1 MALPSNRSSSPSMV
15 TGRTSPI
22 SRNSEISNPVYR
34 SFSSNPFSKPSIA
47 TSLKSLNPITPA
59 NNPSD
64 YPPQRNSVSREILFT
79 SRDNEDKE
87 NGKDQSPKL
96 TRVRSPTVG
105 KSMKNFMSSTI
116 SAASKIAVSPKKKIL
131 GDRNEPV
138 RSSLSFSGMKSSSLN
153 SVNPTPEASMA
164 FESDTN
170 PPMPLISNPKS
181 TKTVRFGGVEVIS
194 GSYEDS
200 ESAYRYNLNP
210 ELVTIAAVTDS
221 KSGIVPIAKSAIAA
235 ASSKSSKTVTFGG
248 FEVISDSYDDS
259 ESTYR
264 HGHDPNPEAVT
275 VAVEADAEP
284 EIGPISDS
292 DIAAVTPEASKI
304 MRFSDL
310 EAVSNNALESSVNSN
325 FTEEVDCVN
334 LDPSFNISPV
344 SSPMIAPMDAD
355 PIITPYDPKTNY
367 LSPRPQFLHYNPNRR
382 INRPDGRFEELFSTS
397 EETDCEDPQKESD
410 EVSSNESQM
419 KEEEKEEEVDVSE
432 QGPTEVKKSSK
443 PLLSRI
449 FKISSLLLI
458 LFTACLSICVVNVH
472 DPTIFERSTLLTM
485 GDQSE
490 IFASAKTNFNV
501 LVGKLEIWHANSIS
515 FISDVV
521 FNFRGGPPLIH
532 LNQTEFF
539 YGDVNKDEQ
548 CLVLSHQN
556 VWEEEN
562 NLMNAME
569 AMKDREGQNKEGQE
583 QEEDAQ
589 EEAIKVKEIG
599 IQTVERES
607 QNEEVEE
614 QSFQE
619 IEARTND
626 SENSEKENDEASE
639 ESLQEIIE
647 HIEGEGQNIE
657 GQEQQE
663 EAQDTEAMKEREI
676 GIETVERE
684 SQNEEVEEEPFQKTE
699 AKANDQKDRE
709 EENDEASEES
719 LLEIVEEESVQE
731 KTVENFKASSSS
743 DFKLHGQIEQA
754 AATGETHYEI
764 EQAAAT
770 GETHYEIEQ
779 AAATGETHYE
789 IEQAAA
795 TEETQEETNTEFQY
809 QSPPVSSPPSEH
821 QSDVEEE
828 NGGKI
833 VDLIRTATGIS
844 RDFTQNTAAIISA
857 ILLGLFLIIPAG
869 LIYARKSGSRRTTST
884 AAIAEEQQEEP
895 LLKDKKTNQSLV
907 EEEEEEDALDD
918 DDDDMAGEF
927 CSSETSS
934 FFQYSSV
941 REGETEAAKRSSE
954 FQSHSHVRR
963 ENSRR
968 ESIAEAATRS
978 SEVQSHSH
986 GRRKIRM
993 ENSRRESMA
1002 SSSLDEYSV
1011 SSSASPSYGRFTTYE
1026 KIPIKHKNGDEE
1038 IVTPVRR
1045 SSRIRN
1051 RHNNS

>member
-1 MALPSNRSSSPSMV
+1 
-15 TGRTSPI
+15 
-22 SRNSEISNPVYR
+22 
-34 SFSSNPFSKPSIA
+34 
-47 TSLKSLNPITPA
+47 
-59 NNPSD
+59 
-64 YPPQRNSVSREILFT
+64 
-79 SRDNEDKE
+79 
-87 NGKDQSPKL
+87 
-96 TRVRSPTVG
+96 
-105 KSMKNFMSSTI
+105 
-116 SAASKIAVSPKKKIL
+116 
-131 GDRNEPV
+131 
-138 RSSLSFSGMKSSSLN
+138 MKSSSLN
-153 SVNPTPEASMA
+153 SVNTTPEASMA
-164 FESDTN
+164 LESDMN
-170 PPMPLISNPKS
+170 PPLPLISNPKS

-200 ESAYRYNLNP
+200 ESTYRYDLNP
-210 ELVTIAAVTDS
+210 EMVTMAAVTDS

-235 ASSKSSKTVTFGG
+235 GSSKSSKTVTFGG

-275 VAVEADAEP
+275 VAVEANAEP

-304 MRFSDL
+304 MRFSDF

-325 FTEEVDCVN
+325 LTEEVDSVN

-344 SSPMIAPMDAD
+344 SSPMIAPLDSD

-382 INRPDGRFEELFSTS
+382 INRPDGRFEELFSSS

-419 KEEEKEEEVDVSE
+419 KEEEKEEDEVNVSE
-432 QGPTEVKKSSK
+432 QSLTEVKKSSK
-443 PLLSRI
+443 LSRI

-472 DPTIFERSTLLTM
+472 DPTIFKRSTMLTM
-485 GDQSE
+485 GDQAE
-490 IFASAKTNFNV
+490 TFESAKTNFNV
-501 LVGKLEIWHANSIS
+501 LVGKLEIWHANFIS

-521 FNFRGGPPLIH
+521 FNFRGGPPLIY
-532 LNQTEFF
+532 LNQTE

-556 VWEEEN
+556 VWEEGN

-589 EEAIKVKEIG
+589 EEAIKVREIG

-607 QNEEVEE
+607 QNEEAEE
-614 QSFQE
+614 ESFQE

-626 SENSEKENDEASE
+626 SADIEEENDEASE

-663 EAQDTEAMKEREI
+663 EEAQDTEAMKVREI

-684 SQNEEVEEEPFQKTE
+684 SQNEEVEEEPFQKAE
-699 AKANDQKDRE
+699 AKANDQKDSE

-719 LLEIVEEESVQE
+719 LLEIVEEEYVQE

-743 DFKLHGQIEQA
+743 DFKLHDQIEQA
-754 AATGETHYEI
+754 AATG
-764 EQAAAT
+764 
-770 GETHYEIEQ
+770 
-779 AAATGETHYE
+779 
-789 IEQAAA
+789 
-795 TEETQEETNTEFQY
+795 ETQEETNTEFQY

-821 QSDVEEE
+821 QSNVEEE

-844 RDFTQNTAAIISA
+844 RDFTQNTTAIIISA
-857 ILLGLFLIIPAG
+857 ILLGLCLIIPAG

-907 EEEEEEDALDD
+907 EEEKKKKHQMMTTMIWPENFALLKRVV
-918 DDDDMAGEF
+918 F
-927 CSSETSS
+927 SST
-934 FFQYSSV
+934 
-941 REGETEAAKRSSE
+941 AA
-954 FQSHSHVRR
+954 
-963 ENSRR
+963 
-968 ESIAEAATRS
+968 
-978 SEVQSHSH
+978 
-986 GRRKIRM
+986 
-993 ENSRRESMA
+993 
-1002 SSSLDEYSV
+1002 
-1011 SSSASPSYGRFTTYE
+1011 
-1026 KIPIKHKNGDEE
+1026 
-1038 IVTPVRR
+1038 
-1045 SSRIRN
+1045 
-1051 RHNNS
+1051 

>member
-22 SRNSEISNPVYR
+22 SRNSEIGNPVYR

-47 TSLKSLNPITPA
+47 TSLRSLNPITPA
-59 NNPSD
+59 NSPSD

-131 GDRNEPV
+131 GERNEPV

-153 SVNPTPEASMA
+153 SVNTTPEASMA
-164 FESDTN
+164 LESDMN
-170 PPMPLISNPKS
+170 PPLPLISNPKS

-200 ESAYRYNLNP
+200 ESTYRYDLNP
-210 ELVTIAAVTDS
+210 EMVTMAAVTDS

-235 ASSKSSKTVTFGG
+235 GSSKSSKTVTFGG

-275 VAVEADAEP
+275 VAVEANAEP

-304 MRFSDL
+304 MRFSDF

-325 FTEEVDCVN
+325 LTEEVDSVN

-344 SSPMIAPMDAD
+344 SSPMIAPLDSD

-382 INRPDGRFEELFSTS
+382 INRPDGRFEELFSSS

-419 KEEEKEEEVDVSE
+419 KEEEKEEDEVNVSE
-432 QGPTEVKKSSK
+432 QSLAEVKKSSK
-443 PLLSRI
+443 LSRI

-472 DPTIFERSTLLTM
+472 DPTIFKRSTMLTM
-485 GDQSE
+485 GDQAE
-490 IFASAKTNFNV
+490 TFESAKTNFNV
-501 LVGKLEIWHANSIS
+501 LVGKLEIWHANFIS

-521 FNFRGGPPLIH
+521 FNFRGGPPLIY
-532 LNQTEFF
+532 LNQTE

-548 CLVLSHQN
+548 CLVFQN
-556 VWEEEN
+556 VWEEGN

-569 AMKDREGQNKEGQE
+569 AMKDRE
-583 QEEDAQ
+583 
-589 EEAIKVKEIG
+589 
-599 IQTVERES
+599 ES
-607 QNEEVEE
+607 QNEEAEE
-614 QSFQE
+614 ESFQE

-626 SENSEKENDEASE
+626 SADIEEENDEASE

-663 EAQDTEAMKEREI
+663 EEAQDTEAMKVREI

-684 SQNEEVEEEPFQKTE
+684 SQNEEVEEEPFQKAE
-699 AKANDQKDRE
+699 AKANDQKDSE
-709 EENDEASEES
+709 EENGDASEES
-719 LLEIVEEESVQE
+719 LLEIVEEEYVQE

-743 DFKLHGQIEQA
+743 DFKLHDQIEQA
-754 AATGETHYEI
+754 AATGGTHYEI
-764 EQAAAT
+764 KQAAAT
-770 GETHYEIEQ
+770 G
-779 AAATGETHYE
+779 
-789 IEQAAA
+789 
-795 TEETQEETNTEFQY
+795 ETQEETNTEFQY

-821 QSDVEEE
+821 QSNVEEE

-844 RDFTQNTAAIISA
+844 RDFTQNTTAIIISA
-857 ILLGLFLIIPAG
+857 ILLG

-907 EEEEEEDALDD
+907 EEEEEEEAPDD

-934 FFQYSSV
+934 FFQYSSL
-941 REGETEAAKRSSE
+941 REGETEAAKRSNE

-1002 SSSLDEYSV
+1002 SSSLDDYSV
-1011 SSSASPSYGRFTTYE
+1011 SSSSASPSYGRFTTYE

>member
-15 TGRTSPI
+15 TGRTGPI
-22 SRNSEISNPVYR
+22 SRNSEIGNPVYR

-59 NNPSD
+59 NSPSD

-170 PPMPLISNPKS
+170 PPMPLISYPKS

-200 ESAYRYNLNP
+200 ESTYRYDLNP
-210 ELVTIAAVTDS
+210 ELVAAVTDS
-221 KSGIVPIAKSAIAA
+221 KSGIVPITKSAIAEG
-235 ASSKSSKTVTFGG
+235 SSKSSKTVTFGG
-248 FEVISDSYDDS
+248 FEVISDFCDDS

-264 HGHDPNPEAVT
+264 HGHHPNPEAVT
-275 VAVEADAEP
+275 VAVEANAEP

-304 MRFSDL
+304 MRFSDF

-325 FTEEVDCVN
+325 LTEEVDSVN

-344 SSPMIAPMDAD
+344 SSPMIA

-382 INRPDGRFEELFSTS
+382 INRPDGRFEELFSSS

-419 KEEEKEEEVDVSE
+419 KEEEKEEEEVNVSI

-490 IFASAKTNFNV
+490 IFESAKTNFNV

-562 NLMNAME
+562 NLINAME
-569 AMKDREGQNKEGQE
+569 AMKERVIVDTFEEPIDREGQNKEGQE

-589 EEAIKVKEIG
+589 EVEAIKVREIG
-599 IQTVERES
+599 IETFERES
-607 QNEEVEE
+607 HNEEVEE
-614 QSFQE
+614 ESFQE

-626 SENSEKENDEASE
+626 SADIEEENNEASE

-663 EAQDTEAMKEREI
+663 EAQDTEAMKVREI

-684 SQNEEVEEEPFQKTE
+684 SQNEEVEEEPFQK
-699 AKANDQKDRE
+699 DSE

-719 LLEIVEEESVQE
+719 LLEIVEEEYVQE

-743 DFKLHGQIEQA
+743 DFKLHDEIEKA
-754 AATGETHYEI
+754 AATG
-764 EQAAAT
+764 
-770 GETHYEIEQ
+770 
-779 AAATGETHYE
+779 
-789 IEQAAA
+789 
-795 TEETQEETNTEFQY
+795 ETQEETNTEFQY

-869 LIYARKSGSRRTTST
+869 LIYARKSSSRRTTST

-907 EEEEEEDALDD
+907 EEEEEEALDD
-918 DDDDMAGEF
+918 DDEDDMAGEF

-1002 SSSLDEYSV
+1002 SSSLDDYSV

>member
-22 SRNSEISNPVYR
+22 SRNSEIGNPVYR

-47 TSLKSLNPITPA
+47 TSLRSLNPITPA
-59 NNPSD
+59 NSPSD

-153 SVNPTPEASMA
+153 SMNPTPEASMA

-200 ESAYRYNLNP
+200 ESTYRYDLNP
-210 ELVTIAAVTDS
+210 ELVTMAAVTDT
-221 KSGIVPIAKSAIAA
+221 KSGIGPIPKSAIAA

-248 FEVISDSYDDS
+248 FEVISDFCDDS
-259 ESTYR
+259 EYTYR

-275 VAVEADAEP
+275 VAVEANAEP

-304 MRFSDL
+304 MRFSDF
-310 EAVSNNALESSVNSN
+310 EVVSNNALESSVNSN
-325 FTEEVDCVN
+325 LTEEVDSVN

-382 INRPDGRFEELFSTS
+382 INRPDGRFEELFSSS
-397 EETDCEDPQKESD
+397 EEIDCEDPQKESD

-419 KEEEKEEEVDVSE
+419 KEEEKEEEEVNVSE

-443 PLLSRI
+443 LSRI
-449 FKISSLLLI
+449 LKISSLLLI

-472 DPTIFERSTLLTM
+472 DPTIFQRSTMLTT

-490 IFASAKTNFNV
+490 IFESAKTNFNV
-501 LVGKLEIWHANSIS
+501 LVEKLEIWHANSIS

-521 FNFRGGPPLIH
+521 FNFRGGPPLIF
-532 LNQTEFF
+532 LNQTE

-548 CLVLSHQN
+548 CLVLSNQN

-569 AMKDREGQNKEGQE
+569 AMKDREGQNKERQE

-589 EEAIKVKEIG
+589 EVEAIKVREIG
-599 IQTVERES
+599 IQTVEIES
-607 QNEEVEE
+607 QNEEAEE
-614 QSFQE
+614 ESFQE

-626 SENSEKENDEASE
+626 SADIEEENDEASE

-663 EAQDTEAMKEREI
+663 EAQDTEAMKVREI

-684 SQNEEVEEEPFQKTE
+684 SQNEEVEEEPFQKAE
-699 AKANDQKDRE
+699 AKANDQKDSE

-719 LLEIVEEESVQE
+719 LLEIVEEEFIQE

-743 DFKLHGQIEQA
+743 DFKLHDQIEQA
-754 AATGETHYEI
+754 AATG
-764 EQAAAT
+764 
-770 GETHYEIEQ
+770 
-779 AAATGETHYE
+779 
-789 IEQAAA
+789 
-795 TEETQEETNTEFQY
+795 ETQEETNTEFQY

-907 EEEEEEDALDD
+907 EEEEEEEAPDD

-941 REGETEAAKRSSE
+941 REGETETAKRSNE

-993 ENSRRESMA
+993 ENSRESMA
-1002 SSSLDEYSV
+1002 SSSLDDYSV